1 MKKGW
6 RWKKRLLKRGGIRL
20 AAFAAAALMAL
31 SATPAQAVAETGMP
45 AGQNAPT
52 EHVVAVVIDDFG
64 NRMKGTAEMLRLP
77 IPITAAVM
85 PFLPTSQA
93 DAEAAHAAGRE
104 VIVHL
109 PMEPVRGKASW
120 LGPRAIMTALPDEE
134 IRLRTEAAIADVPH
148 AVGMNNHMGSRATAD
163 ERVMRIVLQV
173 CKEHGLF
180 FLDSRTS
187 YKTVVPKLAREM
199 GVPLL
204 QNDLFLDDV
213 YTDRHVAGQ
222 MLLLK
227 ARAQKHDR
235 TVVIGHVGPPGLIT
249 SGQLAA
255 AAPSLRQA
263 SVRFVKLSE
272 LLSPPSPYLM
282 PGAELP
288 GSASLESEPGSKTPV
303 ESPTSR

>member
-1 MKKGW
+1 M
-6 RWKKRLLKRGGIRL
+6 
-20 AAFAAAALMAL
+20 AAAWIAV
-31 SATPAQAVAETGMP
+31 SAPLARAEAEEG
-45 AGQNAPT
+45 AGHT
-52 EHVVAVVIDDFG
+52 ESVVAVVIDDFG
-64 NRMKGTAEMLRLP
+64 NGMKGTQEMLGLP

-85 PFLPTSQA
+85 PFLPTSKA
-93 DAEAAHAAGRE
+93 DAEAAYAKGRE

-120 LGPRAIMTALPDEE
+120 LGPRAILTSLPDEE

-163 ERVMRIVLQV
+163 ERVMRVVLQV
-173 CKEHGLF
+173 CKERGLF

-187 YKTVVPKLAREM
+187 YKSVVPKLAREM

-222 MLLLK
+222 VLLLK
-227 ARAQKHDR
+227 ARAHKHER
-235 TVVIGHVGPPGLIT
+235 TVVIGHVGPSGLIT

-255 AAPSLRQA
+255 AIPTLRQA

-272 LLSPPSPYLM
+272 LLVPDSPQSPP
-282 PGAELP
+282 GAGLPAPASP
-288 GSASLESEPGSKTPV
+288 GSAPSASVPPSAGR
-303 ESPTSR
+303 PTNR

>member
-1 MKKGW
+1 MKKSLRW
-6 RWKKRLLKRGGIRL
+6 RKRLLIRGGIRL
-20 AAFAAAALMAL
+20 AAVMAAGVFAL
-31 SATPAQAVAETGMP
+31 SAAGGRTVAEEGGA
-45 AGQNAPT
+45 AGS
-52 EHVVAVVIDDFG
+52 VVAVVIDDFG
-64 NRMKGTAEMLRLP
+64 NRMKGTDEMLRLP

-85 PFLPTSQA
+85 PFLPTSRA
-93 DAEAAHAAGRE
+93 DAEAAHAKGRE

-120 LGPRAIMTALPDEE
+120 LGPRAILTSLSDEE
-134 IRLRTEAAIADVPH
+134 IRVRTEAAIADVPH

-173 CKEHGLF
+173 CKERGLF

-187 YKTVVPKLAREM
+187 HKSVVPRIAQEL

-222 MLLLK
+222 VALLK
-227 ARAQKHDR
+227 ERVRKHER

-249 SGQLAA
+249 SGQLASSIPA
-255 AAPSLRQA
+255 LRA
-263 SVRFVKLSE
+263 ETRFVRLSE
-272 LLSPPSPYLM
+272 LLPPQTPYSV
-282 PGAELP
+282 PVP
-288 GSASLESEPGSKTPV
+288 PV
-303 ESPTSR
+303 ERGDKPTSR

>member
-6 RWKKRLLKRGGIRL
+6 RWKKLLLKRNGIRL
-20 AAFAAAALMAL
+20 AAVGAAALFAL
-31 SATPAQAVAETGMP
+31 NAWPAPSAANAGVPAEQVALK
-45 AGQNAPT
+45 
-52 EHVVAVVIDDFG
+52 EHTVAVVIDDFG
-64 NRMKGTAEMLRLP
+64 NRMKGTAEMLRLL

-93 DAEAAHAAGRE
+93 DAEAAYAAGKE

-109 PMEPVRGKASW
+109 PMEPVKGKPSW
-120 LGPRAIMTALPDEE
+120 LGPRAILTGLSDEE

-187 YKTVVPKLAREM
+187 YKSVVPKLAREM

-213 YTDRHVAGQ
+213 YTDRHVGGQ
-222 MLLLK
+222 VLLLK
-227 ARAQKHDR
+227 ARVQKQDR

-255 AAPSLRQA
+255 AIPGLRRA

-272 LLSPPSPYLM
+272 LLPPSAPYSL

-288 GSASLESEPGSKTPV
+288 GSASAELAPGSKLR
-303 ESPTSR
+303 EDSPTSR

>member
-1 MKKGW
+1 MKKGSWW
-6 RWKKRLLKRGGIRL
+6 RRRLLRKNGGIRL
-20 AAFAAAALMAL
+20 AAAAAAFAL
-31 SATPAQAVAETGMP
+31 LIAPFAQAQAAAEEGKK
-45 AGQNAPT
+45 Q
-52 EHVVAVVIDDFG
+52 ESVIAVVIDDFG
-64 NRMKGTAEMLRLP
+64 NRMKGTEEMLRLP

-85 PFLPTSQA
+85 PFLPTSKA
-93 DAEAAHAAGRE
+93 DAEAAHAKGRE

-109 PMEPVRGKASW
+109 PMEPVRGKPSW
-120 LGPRAIMTALPDEE
+120 LGPRAILTSLSDEE

-187 YKTVVPKLAREM
+187 YKSVVPKLAREM

-213 YTDRHVAGQ
+213 YTERHVAGQ

-227 ARAQKHDR
+227 ARVQKHER

-255 AAPSLRQA
+255 SIPGLRSQA
-263 SVRFVKLSE
+263 RFVKLSE
-272 LLSPPSPYLM
+272 LLPPQRPYSV
-282 PGAELP
+282 P
-288 GSASLESEPGSKTPV
+288 GSEERG

>member
-6 RWKKRLLKRGGIRL
+6 RWKKLLLKRSGIRL
-20 AAFAAAALMAL
+20 AAIAAAAIVAL
-31 SATPAQAVAETGMP
+31 NALPAPSAANAGVPAEQG
-45 AGQNAPT
+45 APR
-52 EHVVAVVIDDFG
+52 EHTVAVVIDDFG

-93 DAEAAHAAGRE
+93 DAEAAHAAGKE

-109 PMEPVRGKASW
+109 PMEPVKGKPSW
-120 LGPRAIMTALPDEE
+120 LGPRAILTSLSDEE

-173 CKEHGLF
+173 CKERGLF

-187 YKTVVPKLAREM
+187 YKSVVPKLAQEM

-213 YTDRHVAGQ
+213 YTDRHVGGQ
-222 MLLLK
+222 VLLLK

-249 SGQLAA
+249 SGQLASA
-255 AAPSLRQA
+255 IPGLHQA

-272 LLSPPSPYLM
+272 LLPPSAPYPL

-288 GSASLESEPGSKTPV
+288 GSASAELAPGSKLR
-303 ESPTSR
+303 EDSPTSR